1 LTPFPERDLPVRWAI
16 VRASGGRIQ
25 RVITLV
31 VVLCAAMATVSTIS
45 VAPAAATTAATT
57 ATAAPLPAAPPSPRR
72 VPVPAAITEAIA
84 THGEAKVIVELA
96 DAPPD
101 WLPLG
106 LSAAP
111 TVSAASRVLGALP
124 AAAHHDD
131 RTFRSVPLAG
141 TTVDAAGLEQLA
153 TSPLVAHLAIDE
165 LSRADLV
172 QSAPMVEAPTVW
184 ANGFNGAGQT
194 VVILDTGVDR
204 THPFLGGRVVD
215 GACFSSTYAAF
226 ATTAVCPGADPK
238 RAYGLTTSGPC
249 PIPNG
254 ECDHGTHVAGI
265 AAGGTG
271 TSGSGIAWGAN
282 IISFQVFSRVDDN
295 ALCGGAPPCAL
306 TYNTDQ
312 IAAMD
317 YLNTTLRFTY
327 NVAGVNMSLGGG
339 LKTTNCDTDG
349 RKPIIDALRSHGI
362 PVIIAAGN
370 NGIKNAISPPA
381 CISSAISVGATLD
394 TGATVSSYSNS
405 ASFLTILAPGSN
417 ITSSIPGGGFATWN
431 GTSMATPHVLGAFA
445 LIRQAVPGVSIDD
458 TVTALQATGTP
469 ITDTNLITKKRILI
483 QKAITALTGP
493 PQIQSVAPNTG
504 DVNGGTAVVLNGT
517 GFTGA
522 TAVSFG
528 GVPATSFTVSSFGQ
542 LTAVAPPHPAPGW
555 LSISVTTPKGTSA
568 NVLSSWF
575 QYQLQTF
582 TVAST
587 VDAVDTSPGDGLCR
601 TAALTCSLR
610 AAVQE
615 TNALPGLQAIA
626 LGSNTTY
633 PLSIAG
639 VGEDAS
645 VAGDLDITGDLTL
658 TGPGTIDAGNLDRAF
673 DVHGGTVGFTNVTIT
688 HGQTTDWGGGVY
700 ARAGTVTL
708 TGATVTANQAQVGG
722 GVAVAAPATG
732 VVKSASVLSSNGAM
746 FGGGVAAAGSLTL
759 TATTVTAN
767 ASTSLGAG
775 VLATGVLSID
785 ASTISSNTTP
795 SLGGGILGLGSSTIN
810 ASTVT
815 GNQALAG
822 GGIMIG
828 GTGSITRSTISG
840 NTAVSGGGAGGLL
853 NTGTLTLSTS
863 TVSGNSAPFG
873 GGVFNGGT
881 TYGWNGAL
889 TIVDTTITA
898 NSGGGLGNDA
908 GVATTVTNSVIGAQ
922 TTGTDCAGTM
932 TTGGFNLASDASCAW
947 AAGGDVQSTNP
958 LLAGLGWNGGPVFT
972 HLPQAGSP
980 AINTGK
986 PGCSGTDARGAVR
999 PHNGA
1004 CDKGSVEV

>member
-1 LTPFPERDLPVRWAI
+1 
-16 VRASGGRIQ
+16 
-25 RVITLV
+25 
-31 VVLCAAMATVSTIS
+31 
-45 VAPAAATTAATT
+45 
-57 ATAAPLPAAPPSPRR
+57 
-72 VPVPAAITEAIA
+72 VPVPPEVTAAIEE
-84 THGEAKVIVELA
+84 HGEARVIVELA
-96 DAPPD
+96 DAAPA

-111 TVSAASRVLGALP
+111 TVSAASRVLDSLP
-124 AAAHHDD
+124 AASHHDD

-141 TTVDAAGLEQLA
+141 TTVDAAGLERLV
-153 TSPLVAHLAIDE
+153 TSPLVANLTIDE
-165 LSRADLV
+165 LSRADLA

-238 RAYGLTTSGPC
+238 RAYGLTSSGPC

-282 IISFQVFSRVDDN
+282 IISFQVFSRVDDDN
-295 ALCGGAPPCAL
+295 LCGGVGAAPCAL

-405 ASFLTILAPGSN
+405 ASFLTILAPGSS
-417 ITSSIPGGGFATWN
+417 ITSSVPGGGFATWN

-493 PQIQSVAPNTG
+493 PQVMAVAPNTG
-504 DVNGGTAVVLNGT
+504 DVNGGTSVTLTGT

-542 LTAVAPPHPAPGW
+542 LTALAPPHPAPGW

-582 TVAST
+582 TVGTTA
-587 VDAVDTSPGDGLCR
+587 DAVDANPGDGLCR

-615 TNALPGLQAIA
+615 TNALPGLQGIA

-633 PLSIAG
+633 ALSIPGTGDDVA
-639 VGEDAS
+639 A
-645 VAGDLDITGDLTL
+645 AGDLDITGDLTI
-658 TGPGTIDAGNLDRAF
+658 TGPGTIDAASLDRAI
-673 DVHGGTVGFTNVTIT
+673 DVHGGTVGLTNVTIT
-688 HGQTTDWGGGVY
+688 HGQTADWGGGVY

-708 TGATVTANQAQVGG
+708 TGVTSTANQAQVGG
-722 GVAVAAPATG
+722 GLAVAAPATG
-732 VVKSASVLSSNGAM
+732 VVRSSSVVSGNGAV
-746 FGGGVAAAGSLTL
+746 FGGGVAAAGSLTV
-759 TATTVTAN
+759 TSSTVTAN
-767 ASTSLGAG
+767 ASTSLGGG
-775 VLATGVLSID
+775 VLATGILSID
-785 ASTISSNTTP
+785 GSTVSANTTP
-795 SLGGGILGLGSSTIN
+795 SLGGGILGLGATTIT

-828 GTGSITRSTISG
+828 GTGSITRSTISA
-840 NTAVSGGGAGGLL
+840 NTASAGGGAGGLL

-881 TYGWNGAL
+881 TYGWHGTL
-889 TIVDTTITA
+889 TIVDATITA

-908 GVATTVTNSVIGAQ
+908 GVSTTVTNSIIGGQ
-922 TTGTDCAGTM
+922 TAGTDCAGTI
-932 TTGGFNLASDASCAW
+932 TSGGFNLASDASCAW
-947 AAGGDVQSTNP
+947 AASGDVQSTNP
-958 LLAGLGWNGGPVFT
+958 VLAALGWNGGPVFT